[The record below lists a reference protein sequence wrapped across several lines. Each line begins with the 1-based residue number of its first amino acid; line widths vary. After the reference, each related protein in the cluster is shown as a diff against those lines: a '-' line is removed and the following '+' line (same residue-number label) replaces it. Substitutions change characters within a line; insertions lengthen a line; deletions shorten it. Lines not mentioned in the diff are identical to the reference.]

1 MEERRESGL
10 SVAVVEI
17 QSHRRRHDQR
27 GAVLVEFAIASGLLL
42 VLLFGIIE
50 YGYVL
55 SFKQSLTQAAAE
67 GARAGAVGGTPAA
80 ILQAVNTATG
90 AFHQTCNSGG
100 LSCKNGAGSTTLSST
115 SCGSYTCITVEV
127 SYDWKNYPLLP
138 KFPGLGLLL
147 PDTLKSTS
155 TARVS

>member
-1 MEERRESGL
+1 M

-17 QSHRRRHDQR
+17 ENPNRRRHDQR
-27 GAVLVEFAIASGLLL
+27 GAVLVEFALASVLLL
-42 VLLFGIIE
+42 LLLFGIIE

-55 SFKQSLTQAAAE
+55 SFKQGLTQAAAE
-67 GARAGAVGGTPAA
+67 GARAGAVGGDSTAVLA
-80 ILQAVNTATG
+80 AVNKAALG
-90 AFHQTCNSGG
+90 FKQTCNTGG
-100 LSCKNGAGSTTLSST
+100 LSCKNGAGATTLT
-115 SCGSYTCITVEV
+115 PTTCGSYSCITVEV